1 MSQVLQAIANSN
13 SNVGANYLELGVQ
26 SYNVRGIGLFQGNG
40 DIENVAVAAKN
51 GTPVYIKQLGEVSI
65 GSKTPLGRVGKE
77 DDPDIVEGIVLMRHG
92 EQSLPTL
99 ERVRSRVEEINRD
112 DLPAGMRIVPYYDR
126 TELIGITTRTVT
138 HTLIEGM
145 VLVALILIAFLGE
158 LRAALIVSLTI
169 PLSLLFTFILM
180 VIRGDSANLISMG
193 AIDFGIIVDASVVM
207 VENIFRHLCDGSQRR
222 NNVQRITVNAA
233 CEVTTP
239 IFFATA
245 IIVIAFLPLFTM
257 SGVEGK
263 VFGPMALTYGFA
275 LTGAL
280 LLSLTFA
287 PVMASLL
294 LKPPR
299 EMTRDHD
306 TVLVR
311 GIRRVYS
318 RLLRSVLR
326 HPKWTVSL
334 AMLVLAA
341 TLASL
346 PLIGGEFMP
355 KLEEGNLWVRASLP
369 NTISFSYASQLAD
382 QMRAIIRK
390 SPQVTSVVSQLG
402 RPDDG
407 TETTSFFNC
416 EFLVALKPREEW
428 PKGLDKLNWSINSR
442 QSFVRYPASITTSHR
457 SFRTTS
463 RRPCRESRA
472 KIRSSSSVMTWKSS
486 RLLRGTL

>member
-1 MSQVLQAIANSN
+1 
-13 SNVGANYLELGVQ
+13 
-26 SYNVRGIGLFQGNG
+26 
-40 DIENVAVAAKN
+40 
-51 GTPVYIKQLGEVSI
+51 
-65 GSKTPLGRVGKE
+65 
-77 DDPDIVEGIVLMRHG
+77 
-92 EQSLPTL
+92 
-99 ERVRSRVEEINRD
+99 
-112 DLPAGMRIVPYYDR
+112 
-126 TELIGITTRTVT
+126 
-138 HTLIEGM
+138 
-145 VLVALILIAFLGE
+145 
-158 LRAALIVSLTI
+158 
-169 PLSLLFTFILM
+169 
-180 VIRGDSANLISMG
+180 
-193 AIDFGIIVDASVVM
+193 
-207 VENIFRHLCDGSQRR
+207 ENIFRHLCDSSQHR
-222 NNVQRITVNAA
+222 NNIQRTTVDAA

-239 IFFATA
+239 IFFSTA

-257 SGVEGK
+257 TGVEGK

-294 LKPPR
+294 LKPR
-299 EMTRDHD
+299 TQNHE

-318 RLLRSVLR
+318 RLLRSVLT
-326 HPKWTVSL
+326 HPGWTVGL
-334 AMLVLAA
+334 ATLVLAA

-346 PLIGGEFMP
+346 PFLGGEFMP
-355 KLEEGNLWVRASLP
+355 KLEEGNIWVRASLP

-428 PKGLDKLNWSINSR
+428 PRGL
-442 QSFVRYPASITTSHR
+442 
-457 SFRTTS
+457 
-463 RRPCRESRA
+463 
-472 KIRSSSSVMTWKSS
+472 
-486 RLLRGTL
+486 